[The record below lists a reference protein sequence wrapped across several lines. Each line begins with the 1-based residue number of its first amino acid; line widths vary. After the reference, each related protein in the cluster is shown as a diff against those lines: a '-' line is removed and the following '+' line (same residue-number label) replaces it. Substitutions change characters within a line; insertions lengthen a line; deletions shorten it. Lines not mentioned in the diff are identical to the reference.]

1 MLYLLD
7 ANVLITAHNSYY
19 PIDRFPEFWEWLVH
33 MGRSNLVKIPIEIVE
48 EIKAGRKENDLL
60 YDWIRDKDNLEA
72 LTLDEEVDLAQLQ
85 RVVSDGYAPDLT
97 DDEIEQIGRDP
108 FLVAYAGA
116 SQSRCVVTTEVSR
129 PSRKRQNRKLPDV
142 CNDFAVRWCDTFTL
156 IRELGFSTAW
166 KR

>member
-19 PIDRFPEFWEWLVH
+19 PIDRFPEFWEWLAH
-33 MGRSNLVKIPIEIVE
+33 MGRANRVKIPVEIVE

-60 YDWIRDKDNLEA
+60 YDWIRDKDNLDA
-72 LTLDEEVDLAQLQ
+72 LTLDEGVDLAQVQ
-85 RVVSDGYAPDLT
+85 RVVADGYAHDLT
-97 DDEIEQIGRDP
+97 DDEIEQLGRDP
-108 FLVAYAGA
+108 FLVAYGA
-116 SQSRCVVTTEVSR
+116 AAQARCVVTTEVSK
-129 PSRKRQNRKLPDV
+129 PGKKRQNRKVPDV
-142 CNDFAVRWCDTFTL
+142 CNDLGVKWCDTFTL

>member
-19 PIDRFPEFWEWLVH
+19 AIDRVPEFWEWLVH
-33 MGRSNLVKIPIEIVE
+33 MGETNRVKIPIEIIE

-72 LTLDEEVDLAQLQ
+72 LILDEEVDVAHLQ
-85 RVVSDGYAPDLT
+85 QVVSKGYAPDLT

-108 FLVAYAGA
+108 FLVAYAIA
-116 SQSRCVVTTEVSR
+116 SPPRRVVTTEVSK

-142 CNDFAVRWCDTFTL
+142 CNDFQVEWGDTFTL
-156 IRELGFSTAW
+156 IRELGFKTSW